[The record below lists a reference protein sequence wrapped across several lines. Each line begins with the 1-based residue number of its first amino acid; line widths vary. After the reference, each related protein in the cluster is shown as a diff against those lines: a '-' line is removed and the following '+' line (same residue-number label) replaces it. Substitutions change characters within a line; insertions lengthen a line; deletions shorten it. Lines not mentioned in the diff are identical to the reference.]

1 MTGLVLAALAAYGVH
16 LLYSALVLRWS
27 GFGPGP
33 RAAPPRRPGAP
44 TLRQRLGLQEVRLAE
59 VGATAAVLGIV
70 AGLAGFAVFG
80 GLVGPLV
87 TGAGAAVAPV
97 AAARVRLER
106 RREIAQESWP
116 RMIEEIRVVTGSL
129 GRSIPQALF
138 DVGARTDV
146 ELRPAFAAAQRE
158 WAVSTDF
165 ARAVAVLKDRLADP
179 TADAALETLLVAHE
193 LGGSTL
199 DRRLSALAAD
209 RMSDVLTR
217 KEARS
222 RQAGVRFAR
231 RFVVIVPAGMA
242 LVGLQIG
249 NGREAYQTPGGQ
261 LAVGVALALVG
272 LCWWWAGRI
281 MAIPRT
287 RRVLAGGAPHSM
299 GDRWAKVA

>member
-16 LLYSALVLRWS
+16 LVYSALALRWS

-33 RAAPPRRPGAP
+33 RAARTRRPGAS

-59 VGATAAVLGIV
+59 VGTTAAVLGIV

-87 TGAGAAVAPV
+87 SGLGAAVAPV

-199 DRRLSALAAD
+199 DRRLSAV
-209 RMSDVLTR
+209 VLCNR
-217 KEARS
+217 SEAE
-222 RQAGVRFAR
+222 
-231 RFVVIVPAGMA
+231 P
-242 LVGLQIG
+242 L
-249 NGREAYQTPGGQ
+249 
-261 LAVGVALALVG
+261 ALAHAL
-272 LCWWWAGRI
+272 LD
-281 MAIPRT
+281 
-287 RRVLAGGAPHSM
+287 LHQ
-299 GDRWAKVA
+299 